1 MTVVVPLE
9 LELGFQS
16 TPSPLAGKDQGWGF
30 FGVEHMLSVR
40 IENEHLSVEIA
51 PMGAEMQNLRTSDGA
66 DWLWDGD
73 PQFWTGRAP
82 VLFPKVGRSP
92 EDHLVIEGQR
102 YPMSQHGFARR
113 SEFALIDS
121 GADFARFELRA
132 GETTRKVYP
141 FEFSLVIE
149 HRLEG
154 RGVRTVAVVSNL
166 DQRPMPYGIGFH
178 PAFLWPLPGC
188 EGEKHRVTLDNGAEP
203 LLAQLEGGLV
213 KREKLPSPFVEG
225 ELALHDDLFK
235 ADALI
240 FPEGAGTGLRYG
252 ADTRAVRFT
261 WENLPNLALWSK
273 QGAQFVCLEPWHGTA
288 AMVGGSDALE
298 ERPFVE
304 VLPPGESRQYGLK
317 VELEG

>member
-1 MTVVVPLE
+1 MSNVT
-9 LELGFQS
+9 
-16 TPSPLAGKDQGWGF
+16 
-30 FGVEHMLSVR
+30 

-51 PMGAEMQNLRTSDGA
+51 PLGAEMQILRTSDGA

-82 VLFPKVGRSP
+82 VLFPMVGRAP
-92 EDHLVIEGQR
+92 EDHVRVEGQR

-113 SEFALIDS
+113 SKFTLLDK
-121 GADFARFELRA
+121 GPDFSRFELRA
-132 GETTRKVYP
+132 NAVTKEVYP

-154 RGVRTVAVVSNL
+154 RGVRVSATVTDL
-166 DQRPMPYGIGFH
+166 DQKPMYYGIGFH
-178 PAFLWPLPGC
+178 PAFRWPLPGC
-188 EGEKHRVTLDNGAEP
+188 TGEKHWVKLDNGGEP
-203 LLAQLEGGLV
+203 LLAQLSGGLV
-213 KREKLPSPFVEG
+213 KREKLPSPFTEG
-225 ELALHDDLFK
+225 ELALHDDLFT

-240 FPEGAGTGLRYG
+240 FPDGAGTGLRYG
-252 ADTRAVRFT
+252 ADSRSLRFT
-261 WENLPNLALWSK
+261 WENLPNFALWSK
-273 QGAQFVCLEPWHGTA
+273 PGAQFVCLEPWHGTA

-304 VLPPGESRQYGLK
+304 VLEPGGRKEYGFK

>member
-1 MTVVVPLE
+1 M
-9 LELGFQS
+9 S
-16 TPSPLAGKDQGWGF
+16 N
-30 FGVEHMLSVR
+30 VR
-40 IENEHLSVEIA
+40 IENEHLTIEVA
-51 PMGAEMQNLRTSDGA
+51 PMGAEMQILQTSDGA
-66 DWLWDGD
+66 NWLWDGD

-82 VLFPKVGRSP
+82 VLFPMVGRAP
-92 EDHLVIEGQR
+92 DDHVAIEGQR

-113 SEFALIDS
+113 SEFTLLDN
-121 GADFARFELRA
+121 GPDFSRFQLRA
-132 GETTRKVYP
+132 SAVTKEVYP

-154 RGVRTVAVVSNL
+154 RGVRVSATVANL
-166 DQRPMPYGIGFH
+166 DQRPMYYGIGFH

-188 EGEKHRVTLDNGAEP
+188 AGEKHIVTLDNRGEP
-203 LLAQLEGGLV
+203 LMAQLSEGLV
-213 KREKLPSPFVEG
+213 KREKRPSPFTEG
-225 ELALHDDLFK
+225 ELALHDDLFA

-240 FPEGAGTGLRYG
+240 FPDGAGMGLRYG
-252 ADTRAVRFT
+252 ADSRSLRFT

-273 QGAQFVCLEPWHGTA
+273 PGAQFVCLEPWHGTA

-304 VLPPGESRQYGLK
+304 VLEPGEHKPYGFK